1 METVHTQEH
10 SAMDELEQVG
20 GITDG
25 DLLDAI
31 VEESGHVAPPN
42 DYITVDDYMSRV
54 EAKGGVI
61 SRNTALETLLA
72 QKKAGI
78 LEGCKMNV
86 GGRRRW
92 VFWSPNHRGD
102 NV

>member
-1 METVHTQEH
+1 MVERETIGEIT
-10 SAMDELEQVG
+10 EQ
-20 GITDG
+20 
-25 DLLDAI
+25 DLLDCL
-31 VEESGHVAPPN
+31 VEASGHVAPPEN
-42 DYITVDDYMSRV
+42 HFTVDDYMDKV

-72 QKKAGI
+72 QKKAGA

-92 VFWSPNHRGD
+92 VFWAANHRGGQD
-102 NV
+102 G